1 MATMLS
7 FITSD
12 ISIDETTLRQVLTH
26 SVNKSFNQISVDGD
40 QSTNDTVLAMTNGE
54 AQNKKIT
61 SLENASVFQEAMD
74 QVCIFLAKEIAKD
87 GEGNTRLIE
96 ASILGAK
103 TLQDARKAAR
113 FIVSS
118 NLVKTAVYGRD
129 PNWGR
134 IMMAVGAS
142 QIELDESKIEIF
154 VNDIQIVADGISTP
168 YNHQSVV
175 IAMNQPIIR
184 LKVNLNIGKESSNA
198 WGSELTEE
206 YVVFNSAYTT

>member
-1 MATMLS
+1 
-7 FITSD
+7 
-12 ISIDETTLRQVLTH
+12 
-26 SVNKSFNQISVDGD
+26 
-40 QSTNDTVLAMTNGE
+40 
-54 AQNKKIT
+54 
-61 SLENASVFQEAMD
+61 
-74 QVCIFLAKEIAKD
+74 
-87 GEGNTRLIE
+87 
-96 ASILGAK
+96 
-103 TLQDARKAAR
+103 
-113 FIVSS
+113 
-118 NLVKTAVYGRD
+118 
-129 PNWGR
+129 
-134 IMMAVGAS
+134 MMAVGAS

>member
-1 MATMLS
+1 MA
-7 FITSD
+7 
-12 ISIDETTLRQVLTH
+12 
-26 SVNKSFNQISVDGD
+26 
-40 QSTNDTVLAMTNGE
+40 NGE

-61 SLENASVFQEAMD
+61 SLEDASVFQEAMD

-96 ASILGAK
+96 ASISGAK
-103 TLQDARKAAR
+103 TLEDARKAAR

-184 LKVNLNIGKESSNA
+184 LKVNLNIGKESSKA
-198 WGSELTEE
+198 WGLSLIHISEPTRP
-206 YVVFNSAYTT
+206 Y

>member
-1 MATMLS
+1 MTALS
-7 FITSD
+7 
-12 ISIDETTLRQVLTH
+12 L

-40 QSTNDTVLAMTNGE
+40 QSTNDTVLAMANGE

-61 SLENASVFQEAMD
+61 SLEDASVFQEAMD

-96 ASILGAK
+96 ASISGAK
-103 TLQDARKAAR
+103 TLEDARKAAR

-142 QIELDESKIEIF
+142 QIELEESKIEIF

-184 LKVNLNIGKESSNA
+184 LKVNLNIGKESSKA